1 MKFSEIQ
8 SLKGAF
14 SDECAFTFYNEQPN
28 DVLCIGLLC
37 KYDKAF
43 NLKTIELAHKNKY
56 ERYEIKKDTGIAP
69 ITVSELDNYIK
80 DFTSKHK
87 IPKSNKV
94 VLFAYLNEQTQA
106 DLLFIRNF
114 DVYKDNSGNINFY
127 TDKKS
132 PDIAIFDLFKWVDD
146 SLTDKKSSA
155 KLNYEI
161 GTQIKNHVQN
171 EYDIDILNNPTPAKT
186 GINIFRKNYINPN
199 KPILPPNHLVRTQAL
214 LSNWG
219 GVSIAF
225 KRGIFKGNFNYYDA
239 RSMFPSCAIAIG
251 ALPLKENWERV
262 YDIEDLIKLKG
273 GVATVKFKFP
283 DTERYPCLPI
293 SLNDFGHKNWKRT
306 VDIKK
311 IFYPLEGMSYC
322 TSYEIALALDK
333 GANLE
338 LVTDNEGLP
347 FAYGYEYG
355 DSQFVKFLRDLR
367 FKKEIY
373 SNEKENWSKA
383 KAYSKLYKNIANFS
397 IGKLLSKYSIHT
409 GCFYPEWNTL
419 IIGKSRAINFKA
431 FELTNAYIGTTDS
444 TITDMNLGNG
454 FVIDGI
460 QYELK
465 KIGTELGILR
475 SKVYYLKDN
484 NKIVHSAHS
493 GLSLL
498 PDDEHLIEQFIKEGL
513 NYPYINHSLPEIL
526 NTEQMKRAKINN
538 LKFNQQLKTY
548 WDNQRVLLSDGS
560 TKPLKDESELKK
572 QIWDKMGY
580 YKRFDR
586 ISEREINGMK
596 LTVSQKEF
604 KKELWER
611 MKDVSL
617 AQRNLYSIFTN
628 LQ

>member
-28 DVLCIGLLC
+28 DVLCIGLSC

-43 NLKTIELAHKNKY
+43 NLTTIELAYKNKH
-56 ERYEIKKDTGIAP
+56 ERYEIKRDTGIAP
-69 ITVSELDNYIK
+69 ITVSELNNDIK

-87 IPKSNKV
+87 LPKSNKV

-114 DVYKDNSGNINFY
+114 DVYKDKSRNILFY
-127 TDKKS
+127 KYSKIEL
-132 PDIAIFDLFKWVDD
+132 DISVFDLFKWIDD
-146 SLTDKKSSA
+146 SLTDKKPSA

-171 EYDIDILNNPTPAKT
+171 EYGIDILNNPTPAKT

-219 GVSIAF
+219 GVAIAF
-225 KRGIFKGNFNYYDA
+225 KRGIFKNTFRYYDA

-251 ALPLKENWERV
+251 DLPLKENWERV

-293 SLNDFGHKNWKRT
+293 SLTNFGNKT
-306 VDIKK
+306 SGVKK
-311 IFYPLEGMSYC
+311 IFYPLKGMSSC
-322 TSYEIALALDK
+322 TSYEIGLALEK
-333 GANLE
+333 GADLE
-338 LVTDNEGLP
+338 LVMDNDSEP
-347 FAYGYEYG
+347 FAYGYEHGDNRFPVFIQEMRLMKDVFKTDADSFDYPNAYG
-355 DSQFVKFLRDLR
+355 
-367 FKKEIY
+367 
-373 SNEKENWSKA
+373 
-383 KAYSKLYKNIANFS
+383 KLYKNMANFV
-397 IGKLLSKYSIHT
+397 IGKLLSKYSIYT
-409 GCFYPEWNTL
+409 GGFYPEWNTL
-419 IIGKSRAINFKA
+419 IIGKSRSINFKA
-431 FELTNAYIGTTDS
+431 FELTDAYIGTTDS
-444 TITDMNLGNG
+444 TITDRDLGNG

-465 KIGTELGILR
+465 KTGTELGILR
-475 SKVYYLKDN
+475 SKVYYLKN
-484 NKIVHSAHS
+484 NDEIVHSAHL

-548 WDNQRVLLSDGS
+548 WDNQRVLLLDGS

-572 QIWDKMGY
+572 QIWDKIGH
-580 YKRFDR
+580 YKKFDR
-586 ISEREINGMK
+586 ISEREINGME
-596 LTVSQKEF
+596 LTVSQKKF
-604 KKELWER
+604 KKELLEN
-611 MKDVSL
+611 MKC
-617 AQRNLYSIFTN
+617 IT
-628 LQ
+628 